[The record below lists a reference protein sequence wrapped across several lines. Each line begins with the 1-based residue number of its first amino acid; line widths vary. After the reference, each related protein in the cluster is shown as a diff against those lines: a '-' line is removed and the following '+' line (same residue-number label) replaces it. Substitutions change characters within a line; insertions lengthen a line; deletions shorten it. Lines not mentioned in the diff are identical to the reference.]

1 MFPCECCGACCKSIA
16 GIFFAKN
23 MVLPNGVC
31 KFFDEDKNL
40 CKIYSTRPIFCNVD
54 AFYEKFL
61 SEKIS
66 RQKFYDQVKNA
77 CKKLREKNF
86 ILDKPS
92 RRIIS
97 AEDLPKNLKLKIEN

>member
-1 MFPCECCGACCKSIA
+1 MNVAEHVAKVLQEF
-16 GIFFAKN
+16 FFAKD

-66 RQKFYDQVKNA
+66 RQKFYKQVKNA

-86 ILDKPS
+86 VIDKS
-92 RRIIS
+92 IRRIITTD
-97 AEDLPKNLKLKIEN
+97 ELPKNLNWK